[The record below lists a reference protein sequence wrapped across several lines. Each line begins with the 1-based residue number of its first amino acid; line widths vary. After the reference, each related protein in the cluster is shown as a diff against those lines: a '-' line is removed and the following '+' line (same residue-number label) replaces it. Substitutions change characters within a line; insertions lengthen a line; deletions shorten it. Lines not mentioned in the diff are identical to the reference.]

1 MDTHSSVNNPN
12 IGLILLES
20 GKINPQDADRII
32 KAQQEY
38 NLRFGDAAVKLGLVS
53 QDDIL
58 HAVSQQFSYSS
69 LSSENSSV
77 EREVY
82 AAFTNNANEL
92 EQLRTLR
99 SQLSLRW
106 FSNHTSLVITSARSD
121 TGVSNV
127 VANLAVMFSRL
138 GQKTLIIDA
147 DLRGPRQH
155 SLFKIPNKTGLTDIL
170 AERSDFSAINTVEEL
185 SNLSVLTSGTDAPN
199 PLELLSKTEFWGDI
213 EKDFDVILIDSPPA
227 MECADAQTISSK
239 VKGCLV
245 VTKTNYTRLSD
256 VKDVQEQM
264 EIAGADI
271 VGAVINNF

>member
-1 MDTHSSVNNPN
+1 MNTTSSANNPN

-20 GKINPQDADRII
+20 GKINTEDADRII
-32 KAQQEY
+32 KAQQEH
-38 NLRFGDAAVKLGLVS
+38 NLRFGDAAVKLGLVT
-53 QDDIL
+53 QADIL

-69 LSSENSSV
+69 LSAENGAV

-82 AAFTNNANEL
+82 AAFTNNTSDL
-92 EQLRTLR
+92 EELRTLR

-106 FSNHTSLVITSARSD
+106 FSTHHSLVITSARSD

-138 GQKTLIIDA
+138 GQNTLIIDA
-147 DLRGPRQH
+147 DLRNPRQH
-155 SLFKIPNKTGLTDIL
+155 NLFKLPNKLGLTDIL
-170 AERSDFSAINTVEEL
+170 AGRSDNSAIQSVAEL
-185 SNLSVLTSGTDAPN
+185 SHLSVLTSGTDAPN
-199 PLELLSKTEFWGDI
+199 PLELLSKTQFWVEI

-227 MECADAQTISSK
+227 MQCADAQTISSK

-245 VTKTNYTRLSD
+245 VTKTNFTRLSD
-256 VKDVQEQM
+256 VKNVQEQM
-264 EIAGADI
+264 DIAGAEV

>member
-1 MDTHSSVNNPN
+1 MDTKGSENNPN

-20 GKINPQDADRII
+20 GKINTEDADKII
-32 KAQQEY
+32 KTQQEHS
-38 NLRFGDAAVKLGLVS
+38 LRFGDAAVKLGLVT
-53 QDDIL
+53 QADIL

-69 LSSENSSV
+69 LSAENLSV

-82 AAFTNNANEL
+82 AAFTNNASEL
-92 EQLRTLR
+92 EDLRTLR
-99 SQLSLRW
+99 SQLTLRW
-106 FSNHTSLVITSARSD
+106 FSSHSSLVVTSARSE

-147 DLRGPRQH
+147 DLRNPRQH
-155 SLFKIPNKTGLTDIL
+155 SLFKLPNKLGLTDVL
-170 AERSDFSAINTVEEL
+170 AGRTDLSAIQSVIEL
-185 SNLSVLTSGTDAPN
+185 SHLSVLTSGTDAPN
-199 PLELLSKTEFWGDI
+199 PLELLSKTQFWIDI

-245 VTKTNYTRLSD
+245 VTKTNFTRLSD

-264 EIAGADI
+264 EIAGSDI